1 VSTSIKGF
9 VLRGLAAGAAGGA
22 ATALFLRFVTETQID
37 FALRFEDATSIGA
50 GPGEAAEF
58 SRGTQ
63 HWGGMAAAV
72 LYGAVLGVVL
82 GVTVAALHHR
92 IAARNE
98 FGRAIKVAGGAFV
111 AIVLIPSLKYPPSP
125 PTVGDP
131 DTVSQRTTDYLLLMA
146 ASVVVVFAAFFLWQ
160 ALTER
165 GLDGAPRFAL
175 GGGALVLMVTALMVL
190 WPASPDPI
198 NPPDSDAK
206 PALTISPAASPQVLA
221 RILANAKETGDGW
234 IRDPQDPSEPL
245 DLSTVNDPSDLVGKP
260 AAVSTAKLVPHA
272 YTTVVWH
279 FRMLVLAGLA
289 LMWAVMATVFGLL
302 ADAPARAEAKARHQT
317 GTTGPVPTS

>member
-1 VSTSIKGF
+1 
-9 VLRGLAAGAAGGA
+9 
-22 ATALFLRFVTETQID
+22 
-37 FALRFEDATSIGA
+37 
-50 GPGEAAEF
+50 
-58 SRGTQ
+58 
-63 HWGGMAAAV
+63 M
-72 LYGAVLGVVL
+72 
-82 GVTVAALHHR
+82 
-92 IAARNE
+92 
-98 FGRAIKVAGGAFV
+98 

-146 ASVVVVFAAFFLWQ
+146 ASIVVVFAAFFLWQ

-165 GLDGAPRFAL
+165 GMRRRAPL
-175 GGGALVLMVTALMVL
+175 PVGGGALVLMVTALMVL

-206 PALTISPAASPQVLA
+206 PALTISERASPQVLA
-221 RILANAKETGDGW
+221 RILANAKETRDGW
-234 IRDPQDPSEPL
+234 IRDPQDPSESL
-245 DLSTVNDPSDLVGKP
+245 DLSKVTDPSDLVGKP

-272 YTTVVWH
+272 YTTIVWH

-302 ADAPARAEAKARHQT
+302 ADAPARRRAKARNQA
-317 GTTGPVPTS
+317 GSTGPVPTP

>member
-1 VSTSIKGF
+1 MSTGIKGF
-9 VLRGLAAGAAGGA
+9 VLRGLAAGAVGGA

-37 FALRFEDATSIGA
+37 FALKFEHATGIGA

-63 HWGGMAAAV
+63 HWGGMLAAV

-98 FGRAIKVAGGAFV
+98 FGRAIKVAAGAFV
-111 AIVLIPSLKYPPSP
+111 ALIVIPGLKYPPSP
-125 PTVGDP
+125 PTVGNP
-131 DTVSQRTTDYLLLMA
+131 DTISQRTTDYLLLMA
-146 ASVVVVFAAFFLWQ
+146 ASIVVVFAAFFLWQ
-160 ALTER
+160 ALTAR
-165 GLDGAPRFAL
+165 GFDGAPRFL
-175 GGGALVLMVTALMVL
+175 IGGGALVLMVTALLLL
-190 WPASPDPI
+190 WPASPDAI

-206 PALTISPAASPQVLA
+206 PALTISGNASPEVLA
-221 RILANAKETGDGW
+221 RVLATARQTGDTW
-234 IRDPQDPSEPL
+234 IRDPKHPSEAL
-245 DLSTVNDPSDLVGKP
+245 DLSKISDPSDLVGKP
-260 AAVSTAKLVPHA
+260 AAVSTTKLVPHS

-289 LMWAVMATVFGLL
+289 LMWAVMAAVFGLL
-302 ADAPARAEAKARHQT
+302 ADAPARAEARARAAA
-317 GTTGPVPTS
+317 GSAAISG